1 MSKKYTTFSVD
12 AEMRP
17 QLEKVMLRLGKKM
30 TYNEIIH
37 YLVEYFLVEEDF
49 VQSMLDGD
57 MIDDEPETFNL

>member
-49 VQSMLDGD
+49 VQSMLDDD